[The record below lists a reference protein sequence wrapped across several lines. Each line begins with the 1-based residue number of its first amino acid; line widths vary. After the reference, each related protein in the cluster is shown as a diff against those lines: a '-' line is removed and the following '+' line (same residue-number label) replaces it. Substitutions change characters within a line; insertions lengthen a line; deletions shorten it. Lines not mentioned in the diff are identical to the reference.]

1 MNHLFLNQMKQ
12 IGVSKKSKLLLAL
25 SGGVD
30 SMVLCH
36 LLISNNFKF
45 SIAHCNFLLRGNE
58 SDSDEDFIRSYT
70 DSNKIEAFFKKFKT
84 KEYASENK
92 ISIQMA
98 ARDLRYQWFLTLKEK
113 NNFDFILTAHHLD
126 DSVETFLIN
135 LIRGTG
141 IKGLHGIQDRNFF
154 IRPLICVSKKDILE
168 YVQIHNIIYRDDS
181 SNKDLKYVRNKIRNE
196 IIPLM
201 KDINPNVRDA
211 IIKTISRIKDVEGI
225 YNKYIIDKKKELI
238 KVSQSQYK
246 INIPKIL
253 SETFS
258 KQLLFEIISDFG
270 FFDVDSVF
278 QSFFSSSGKEFFN
291 SDYYMIKDRS
301 DLIITEHITNNTII
315 INKKTNKIVS
325 EGVSFAI
332 KKIDVNDSVN
342 QDNENKMLIDFDKLD
357 FPLLI
362 RPWQSGDRFK
372 PLGMKGFKKLSD
384 YFIDNKFSLIEKKK
398 VRLLISNQNIV
409 CILGERLD
417 ERFKLVQESKKVY
430 IVTIL

>member
-141 IKGLHGIQDRNFF
+141 IKGLHGI
-154 IRPLICVSKKDILE
+154 PVSYTHLRA
-168 YVQIHNIIYRDDS
+168 H
-181 SNKDLKYVRNKIRNE
+181 
-196 IIPLM
+196 
-201 KDINPNVRDA
+201 
-211 IIKTISRIKDVEGI
+211 
-225 YNKYIIDKKKELI
+225 
-238 KVSQSQYK
+238 
-246 INIPKIL
+246 
-253 SETFS
+253 ET
-258 KQLLFEIISDFG
+258 
-270 FFDVDSVF
+270 
-278 QSFFSSSGKEFFN
+278 
-291 SDYYMIKDRS
+291 
-301 DLIITEHITNNTII
+301 
-315 INKKTNKIVS
+315 
-325 EGVSFAI
+325 
-332 KKIDVNDSVN
+332 
-342 QDNENKMLIDFDKLD
+342 
-357 FPLLI
+357 
-362 RPWQSGDRFK
+362 
-372 PLGMKGFKKLSD
+372 
-384 YFIDNKFSLIEKKK
+384 
-398 VRLLISNQNIV
+398 
-409 CILGERLD
+409 
-417 ERFKLVQESKKVY
+417 
-430 IVTIL
+430 